1 MPHLKELMTIT
12 SPRSLQSLVP
22 SFLWNR
28 KSKLF
33 LMLLMTL
40 VTGAA
45 HATQAPTVTTL
56 AISSNTVLYQS
67 PVVLEATVTAG
78 GSPVTS
84 GLVLFCDA
92 SAAYCESN
100 SALATIQLTSP
111 KAIAFAKLGSGPLG
125 SHSYKA
131 VYRANNSYA
140 SSISNTVS
148 YTVVGT
154 YGSTVGISSTGAAG
168 SYTLQ
173 GTVTGIGS
181 LVSGPTGTVS
191 FLDTSVGNNSLGTEA
206 LGTATLSTAF
216 AQAPNSPFP
225 IGDSKTKNSVA
236 IASAYLNYFT
246 NNLDVVTGDSDNVI
260 TVLQG
265 NGDGTFQAGKN
276 YPGCPVGGSVK
287 ILLADFNRDGVTDIA
302 LACSDGK
309 NGGLSILL
317 GNGDASFQP
326 PVSYSTGDAAGI
338 ALGDFNNDG
347 ILDIVVTNRV
357 QQNIEVF
364 LGNGDGS
371 FQAGNIVLTT
381 PMRVH
386 DVVVADFNTDG
397 SDDIA
402 YTVSPITGLSTLY
415 FAAGNGDGTFK
426 TPVVAATNIGEF
438 LTVGD
443 LNADN
448 KQDIVSAT
456 ITQPGGH
463 YVGPSMFVLM
473 GNGDGTFMPTVTY
486 PADYPSDPHLADVN
500 GDGKPDII
508 AGGSYGALVF
518 QGNGDGTFQP
528 YTEPHIGG
536 FALTYAVNAA
546 EYNND
551 GNADLIGTDASNP
564 QAAVAL
570 SQVQQGA
577 SA

>member
-1 MPHLKELMTIT
+1 MTIT

-45 HATQAPTVTTL
+45 YATQAPTVTTL
-56 AISSNTVLYQS
+56 AISANTVLYKS

-92 SAAYCESN
+92 TALYCESN

-111 KAIAFAKLGSGPLG
+111 KAVAFAKLGSGPLG

-131 VYRANNSYA
+131 VYRANNSYG
-140 SSISNTVS
+140 SSVSNTVS

-181 LVSGPTGTVS
+181 LVSGPTGTIS
-191 FLDTSVGNNSLGTEA
+191 FLDTSDGNHSLGTEA

-265 NGDGTFQAGKN
+265 NGDGTFQAEVN

-287 ILLADFNRDGVTDIA
+287 ILLADFNRDGVTDLA
-302 LACSDGK
+302 LACSNGK

-326 PVSYSTGDAAGI
+326 PSLT
-338 ALGDFNNDG
+338 
-347 ILDIVVTNRV
+347 R
-357 QQNIEVF
+357 
-364 LGNGDGS
+364 
-371 FQAGNIVLTT
+371 QAT
-381 PMRVH
+381 PR
-386 DVVVADFNTDG
+386 G
-397 SDDIA
+397 W
-402 YTVSPITGLSTLY
+402 P
-415 FAAGNGDGTFK
+415 
-426 TPVVAATNIGEF
+426 
-438 LTVGD
+438 
-443 LNADN
+443 
-448 KQDIVSAT
+448 
-456 ITQPGGH
+456 
-463 YVGPSMFVLM
+463 
-473 GNGDGTFMPTVTY
+473 
-486 PADYPSDPHLADVN
+486 
-500 GDGKPDII
+500 
-508 AGGSYGALVF
+508 
-518 QGNGDGTFQP
+518 
-528 YTEPHIGG
+528 
-536 FALTYAVNAA
+536 
-546 EYNND
+546 
-551 GNADLIGTDASNP
+551 
-564 QAAVAL
+564 
-570 SQVQQGA
+570 
-577 SA
+577 